1 MIEPL
6 LLPLL
11 AKLRRELSRLIFL
24 GLLCAYGLTALA
36 VCGGEACDAGVRVT
50 FLVILDQMRPYL
62 WQGMVIAYLAEFSG
76 GILAMTIGLAWD
88 WWKERP
94 QKAAAKAVAE
104 ATKQERAAAQEKLRE
119 VQKAAAETAR
129 QERAAAEAA
138 TEAAAETAKRE
149 RAAAETAKR
158 ERAAAEAAAETARQE
173 RAAAEAARQESAAA
187 QAELQAQLR
196 AKDAELQ
203 AQLRAKD
210 MEILARETEM
220 RARELELR
228 GQQLELLAQE
238 NARREQ
244 NLTTR
249 DEAFAFREMLL
260 RNGIDPDTGDPLPNF
275 HNGNGNSPE
284 AGGKP

>member
-36 VCGGEACDAGVRVT
+36 VCGGEGCDAGVRVT

-62 WQGMVIAYLAEFSG
+62 WQGMVIAYLVEFSG

-94 QKAAAKAVAE
+94 QKAAAKAAAE

-119 VQKAAAETAR
+119 VQKAADETAK

-138 TEAAAETAKRE
+138 DETAKQE
-149 RAAAETAKR
+149 RAAAESAK
-158 ERAAAEAAAETARQE
+158 
-173 RAAAEAARQESAAA
+173 AAAEAARQESAAV
-187 QAELQAQLR
+187 QAELRAKDAELR

-220 RARELELR
+220 RAREV
-228 GQQLELLAQE
+228 ELLAQE

-260 RNGIDPDTGDPLPNF
+260 RNGIDPDTGNPLPNF
-275 HNGNGNSPE
+275 HNGNSN
-284 AGGKP
+284 GGKA

>member
-94 QKAAAKAVAE
+94 QKAAAKAAAE

-149 RAAAETAKR
+149 RAAAE
-158 ERAAAEAAAETARQE
+158 AAAETARQE
-173 RAAAEAARQESAAA
+173 RAAAEAARRESAAA
-187 QAELQAQLR
+187 QAELRAKDAELR

-203 AQLRAKD
+203 AQLRVKD

-228 GQQLELLAQE
+228 AQQLELLAQE

-260 RNGIDPDTGDPLPNF
+260 RNGIDPDTGDPLPNS
-275 HNGNGNSPE
+275 HNSNGNSN
-284 AGGKP
+284 GGKA

>member
-94 QKAAAKAVAE
+94 QKAAAKAAAE

-119 VQKAAAETAR
+119 VQKAAAETAKR
-129 QERAAAEAA
+129 EQAAAEVAKV
-138 TEAAAETAKRE
+138 AAESAK
-149 RAAAETAKR
+149 
-158 ERAAAEAAAETARQE
+158 
-173 RAAAEAARQESAAA
+173 AAAEAARQESAAA
-187 QAELQAQLR
+187 QAELRAKDAELR

-203 AQLRAKD
+203 AQLRVKD

-220 RARELELR
+220 RAREA
-228 GQQLELLAQE
+228 ELLAQD

-275 HNGNGNSPE
+275 HNGNSN
-284 AGGKP
+284 GGKA

>member
-94 QKAAAKAVAE
+94 QKAAAKAAAE

-119 VQKAAAETAR
+119 VQKAAAETAKR
-129 QERAAAEAA
+129 EQAAAEVAKV
-138 TEAAAETAKRE
+138 AAESAK
-149 RAAAETAKR
+149 
-158 ERAAAEAAAETARQE
+158 
-173 RAAAEAARQESAAA
+173 AAAEAARQENAAA
-187 QAELQAQLR
+187 QAELRAKDAELR

-203 AQLRAKD
+203 AQLRVKD

-220 RARELELR
+220 RAREA
-228 GQQLELLAQE
+228 ELLAQE
-238 NARREQ
+238 NARRDQ
-244 NLTTR
+244 NLATR

-275 HNGNGNSPE
+275 HNGNGNNN
-284 AGGKP
+284 GGKP

>member
-129 QERAAAEAA
+129 QERAA

-149 RAAAETAKR
+149 QAAAEVAKV
-158 ERAAAEAAAETARQE
+158 AAESAK
-173 RAAAEAARQESAAA
+173 AAAEAARQESAAA
-187 QAELQAQLR
+187 QAELRAKDAELR

-203 AQLRAKD
+203 AQLRVKD

-220 RARELELR
+220 RAREV
-228 GQQLELLAQE
+228 ELLAQE

-260 RNGIDPDTGDPLPNF
+260 RNGIDPDTGNPLPNF
-275 HNGNGNSPE
+275 HNGNGN
-284 AGGKP
+284 ANNAGNGGKP

>member
-36 VCGGEACDAGVRVT
+36 VCSGESCDAGVRVT

-94 QKAAAKAVAE
+94 QKAAAKAAAE

-149 RAAAETAKR
+149 RAAAE
-158 ERAAAEAAAETARQE
+158 AAAETARQE
-173 RAAAEAARQESAAA
+173 RAAAEAARQESAAV
-187 QAELQAQLR
+187 QAELRAKDAELQ

-203 AQLRAKD
+203 AQLRVKD

-220 RARELELR
+220 RAREV
-228 GQQLELLAQE
+228 ELLAQE

-275 HNGNGNSPE
+275 HNGNSN
-284 AGGKP
+284 GGKP

>member
-94 QKAAAKAVAE
+94 QKAAAKAAAE

-149 RAAAETAKR
+149 RAAAE
-158 ERAAAEAAAETARQE
+158 AATEAAAETARQE
-173 RAAAEAARQESAAA
+173 RAAAEAARQENAAA
-187 QAELQAQLR
+187 QAELRAKDAELR

-203 AQLRAKD
+203 AQLRVKD

-220 RARELELR
+220 RAREV
-228 GQQLELLAQE
+228 ELLAQE

-260 RNGIDPDTGDPLPNF
+260 RNGIDPDTGNPLPNF
-275 HNGNGNSPE
+275 HNGNGNNN
-284 AGGKP
+284 ANNAGNGGKP

>member
-119 VQKAAAETAR
+119 VQ
-129 QERAAAEAA
+129 Q
-138 TEAAAETAKRE
+138 AAAETAKQE
-149 RAAAETAKR
+149 QAAAEVAKV
-158 ERAAAEAAAETARQE
+158 AAEAAK
-173 RAAAEAARQESAAA
+173 AAAEAARQENAAA
-187 QAELQAQLR
+187 QAELRAKDAELR

-203 AQLRAKD
+203 AQLRVKD

-220 RARELELR
+220 RAREV
-228 GQQLELLAQE
+228 ELLAQE

-260 RNGIDPDTGDPLPNF
+260 RNGIDPDTGNPLPNF
-275 HNGNGNSPE
+275 HNGNSNANNAGN
-284 AGGKP
+284 GGKP

>member
-94 QKAAAKAVAE
+94 QKAAAKSRRGGHQTGTRRCAG
-104 ATKQERAAAQEKLRE
+104 
-119 VQKAAAETAR
+119 
-129 QERAAAEAA
+129 EAA
-138 TEAAAETAKRE
+138 GSAK
-149 RAAAETAKR
+149 
-158 ERAAAEAAAETARQE
+158 
-173 RAAAEAARQESAAA
+173 
-187 QAELQAQLR
+187 
-196 AKDAELQ
+196 
-203 AQLRAKD
+203 
-210 MEILARETEM
+210 
-220 RARELELR
+220 
-228 GQQLELLAQE
+228 G
-238 NARREQ
+238 RR
-244 NLTTR
+244 
-249 DEAFAFREMLL
+249 
-260 RNGIDPDTGDPLPNF
+260 RNGQ
-275 HNGNGNSPE
+275 
-284 AGGKP
+284 AGTRRRRGRR

>member
-94 QKAAAKAVAE
+94 QKAAAKAAAE

-119 VQKAAAETAR
+119 VRQAAAETAR

-149 RAAAETAKR
+149 RAAAE
-158 ERAAAEAAAETARQE
+158 AATEAAAETARQE
-173 RAAAEAARQESAAA
+173 RAAAEAARQENAAA
-187 QAELQAQLR
+187 QAELRAKDAELR

-203 AQLRAKD
+203 AQLRVKD

-220 RARELELR
+220 RAREV
-228 GQQLELLAQE
+228 ELLAQE

-275 HNGNGNSPE
+275 HNGNSN
-284 AGGKP
+284 GGKA